1 MAGQLMRQLASDG
14 RRRVLVVVVV
24 VVMTNLE
31 IEKLQGQLLVSSS

>member
-1 MAGQLMRQLASDG
+1 MAGRTLL
-14 RRRVLVVVVV
+14 VVVVVV